1 MADLIVFPLRIRRAE
16 MDDVP
21 AIAHLIERSIRI
33 LCAGVY
39 TPEQV
44 ESLVRS
50 SINVDRQIIAD
61 GTYFVAEVN
70 NRIIG
75 VGGWSMR
82 PAMHGTGHEGEQ
94 SRLLDPAR
102 DAARLRLVYV
112 APEWARRGIASKLVE
127 TAEVGA
133 RLAQF
138 RRLELLA
145 TLNGVP
151 LYRKNG
157 YQQLEQID
165 VPMAD
170 GRLVPGVHMEKQIA

>member
-44 ESLVRS
+44 ESLVRN

-75 VGGWSMR
+75 AGGWSMR
-82 PAMHGTGHEGEQ
+82 PAMHGAGHGGEQ
-94 SRLLDPAR
+94 PRLDPAR

-151 LYRKNG
+151 LYQKFG

-165 VPMAD
+165 VPMVD